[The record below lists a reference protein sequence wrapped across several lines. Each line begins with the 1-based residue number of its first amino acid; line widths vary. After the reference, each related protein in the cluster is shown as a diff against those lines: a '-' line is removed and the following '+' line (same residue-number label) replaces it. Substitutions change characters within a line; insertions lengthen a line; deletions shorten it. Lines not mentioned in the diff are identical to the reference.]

1 MNPSTTNTT
10 LDTDTTTTN
19 QTSKIKKNVVVYG
32 DYCKKNNQVLLD
44 IFHIV
49 RKKYDNVFFQPYLQ
63 DLSKWTVF
71 KNARYAVMWNVY
83 CRYKKKT
90 RYRKIVKKHQS
101 KNKNR
106 LIIVELGFLDR
117 QHYYSLSFDHI
128 SNFGTYPD
136 WIYTPSGQKR
146 GAKRLKKMIPPL
158 SRVSSQSPQTKK
170 SQILLCTQVPWD
182 TQVQDIDYYQWVW
195 NTILQLQTDL
205 PSYKLVI
212 RTHPKHT
219 NSQKFPPF
227 TEFLEQKK
235 ASFLSTP
242 ISTSN
247 PPPLLD
253 FQFSYN
259 TLEQDLETSLFVV
272 AYNSTVLLDALLK
285 GVPVV
290 AASPTSIVWDI
301 SSPLQQ
307 PLSIPLL
314 PEKKKI
320 LECLHRIAC
329 KQWRLDEF
337 DKALEY
343 YID

>member
-10 LDTDTTTTN
+10 SNTTLSTLTTDTTTTN
-19 QTSKIKKNVVVYG
+19 QTSKTKKQIVVYG

-49 RKKYDNVFFQPYLQ
+49 RKKYDNVFFQPYFQ

-158 SRVSSQSPQTKK
+158 SKMSSQSTVSLQTKK

-227 TEFLEQKK
+227 REFLEQKK
-235 ASFLSTP
+235 ASPKPTP
-242 ISTSN
+242 
-247 PPPLLD
+247 
-253 FQFSYN
+253 
-259 TLEQDLETSLFVV
+259 
-272 AYNSTVLLDALLK
+272 NST
-285 GVPVV
+285 
-290 AASPTSIVWDI
+290 
-301 SSPLQQ
+301 
-307 PLSIPLL
+307 
-314 PEKKKI
+314 
-320 LECLHRIAC
+320 
-329 KQWRLDEF
+329 
-337 DKALEY
+337 
-343 YID
+343 